1 MVRQSANANNVQT
14 LAAPESAKT
23 LTAGGDTPAF
33 ANGTVI
39 SEKYLVEE
47 KLAEGG
53 IGVVVV
59 ARHLVLQQRVAIK
72 YLKPKTLANP
82 AIVER
87 FLREARLAAQLTSE
101 HVVRVY
107 DVGTLP
113 DGGPY
118 MVMEYLIGEDLGRT
132 IQNGPLP
139 VALAVDYTLQ
149 ACDALAEAHAL
160 RIVHRDIKPEN
171 LFVVQRSSNSPV
183 LKIIDFGIS
192 KVRPK
197 RGDSGY
203 WGTETASGE
212 RFGTPLYM
220 SPEQLR
226 SSSKVDVGTDI
237 WSLGIVLYELL
248 TGSLPFRGD
257 DLPQVCTSVLT
268 EPPIPLTTRCPDAP
282 PELEAVLLKCLEK
295 DPDRRF
301 RNVAELARE
310 LAPFGPPG
318 ASARVER
325 IAEVTRQAGD
335 SFRPPSFVSGAAGS
349 SSHAAQGH
357 RQLATTD
364 SRAVTTVITLASR
377 NAGRWA
383 AVVLVAG
390 VSCAAFLVALGVS
403 RSRAVHTAN
412 NITERSP
419 ASAAPVPKDSLPVE
433 APAAMQTAHSQEPP
447 PRSGT
452 EAIAPHGKTSA
463 TPRPRAPSAAATPT
477 PSPASNTRRAQ
488 FGERE

>member
-1 MVRQSANANNVQT
+1 MRQSANANNVQT
-14 LAAPESAKT
+14 LTAPASAKT
-23 LTAGGDTPAF
+23 PTAGSVAPAF
-33 ANGTVI
+33 ANGTII

-59 ARHLVLQQRVAIK
+59 ARHLVLHQRVAIK

-87 FLREARLAAQLTSE
+87 FLREARLAAQLKSE

-118 MVMEYLIGEDLGRT
+118 MVMEYLVGEDLGRT
-132 IQNGPLP
+132 IQGGPLP
-139 VALAVDYTLQ
+139 LPLAVDYTLQ

-160 RIVHRDIKPEN
+160 SIVHRDIKPEN
-171 LFVVQRSSNSPV
+171 LFVVQRSSNSPI

-197 RGDSGY
+197 RGDGGY

-226 SSSKVDVGTDI
+226 SSAKVDVATDI

-282 PELEAVLLKCLEK
+282 LELEIILIKCLEK
-295 DPDRRF
+295 NPDRRF

-318 ASARVER
+318 AVARADR
-325 IAEVTRQAGD
+325 IIEVTRRGGD
-335 SFRPPSFVSGAAGS
+335 SFRPPGSATGAAGS
-349 SSHAAQGH
+349 ASLAEQGH

-364 SRAVTTVITLASR
+364 SRAVTTVVTRSSR

-390 VSCAAFLVALGVS
+390 VSYAALLVGLGLR
-403 RSRAVHTAN
+403 RSRAVHSINSAA
-412 NITERSP
+412 EPSP
-419 ASAAPVPKDSLPVE
+419 AAAAPKDPSPVE
-433 APAAMQTAHSQEPP
+433 TPAAMQTIYLQESP
-447 PRSGT
+447 
-452 EAIAPHGKTSA
+452 APSVETIPLHAKPGV
-463 TPRPRAPSAAATPT
+463 TPKPRAAAAAVSSA
-477 PSPASNTRRAQ
+477 PSPASNNRRAQ